1 MRKLENLKPER
12 VFYYFEEI
20 SKIPRNSYEEKEI
33 SDYLLN
39 FGKEHG
45 LECYRDDVYNVILRK
60 KASTGYENSPKIVLQ
75 GHTDMVCE
83 KTEDSTHDFK
93 KDPIN
98 LVIDGKHLKA
108 DKTTLGADNGIA
120 VAMMLA
126 VAEDDNLEHGPIE
139 FLFTTSEE
147 IDLGGAMALK
157 PGILQ
162 GDMLINL
169 DSEEEGI
176 LTAGSAGGENIDVI
190 LPVKKVNSDV
200 NFSYKIKLQGFFGG
214 HSGSEIHKNR
224 KNSNKALNEILKVL
238 NEKANI
244 YLVSVSGGGKDNA
257 IPRTAEAVISS
268 SEEIK
273 NSIETIVEEIKGK
286 YIKDEPQTEILVE
299 KVDKISETMDKES
312 TDNYINILEEIPT
325 GVYSFMKE
333 YPEIVEAS
341 DNLAIVKTGEDNI
354 RIITSM
360 RSSEPHVL
368 EELKGKIVAIAEKY
382 NASYEF
388 SAKYPEWR
396 YRSESVLREK
406 AIEAWKELTGKE
418 MIVQVI
424 HAGLECGAIIQQ
436 YPNMDFISVGPDM
449 QDVHTP
455 EEKLDIV
462 STEKIYNYIIKLLKN
477 LK

>member
-60 KASTGYENSPKIVLQ
+60 KASTGYENSPKVVLQ

-83 KTEDSTHDFK
+83 KAEDSTHDFK

-98 LVIDGKHLKA
+98 LVVDGKYLKA

-126 VAEDDNLEHGPIE
+126 VAEDDKLEHGPIE

-190 LPVKKVNSDV
+190 LPVKKISSDV

-224 KNSNKALNEILKVL
+224 KNSNKVLNEILALL
-238 NEKANI
+238 NEKADI
-244 YLVSVSGGGKDNA
+244 VVGERPIKDIKHFSPLKKRLQHFGSYVVRVVSNTE
-257 IPRTAEAVISS
+257 IPDAPNGFRAYSREAAMRLNVIN
-268 SEEIK
+268 EYTYTL
-273 NSIETIVEEIKGK
+273 ETIVQAGRSKMAMISVP
-286 YIKDEPQTEILVE
+286 INTNTELRSSRLFNSIFRYV
-299 KVDKISETMDKES
+299 KKS
-312 TDNYINILEEIPT
+312 IPT
-325 GVYSFMKE
+325 KLREFLMYKSLKFFCTIEMILIFIGFLIGLRFIIFYLKRSWRWKYSIT
-333 YPEIVEAS
+333 YS
-341 DNLAIVKTGEDNI
+341 
-354 RIITSM
+354 TSM
-360 RSSEPHVL
+360 
-368 EELKGKIVAIAEKY
+368 
-382 NASYEF
+382 
-388 SAKYPEWR
+388 
-396 YRSESVLREK
+396 
-406 AIEAWKELTGKE
+406 
-418 MIVQVI
+418 
-424 HAGLECGAIIQQ
+424 
-436 YPNMDFISVGPDM
+436 
-449 QDVHTP
+449 
-455 EEKLDIV
+455 
-462 STEKIYNYIIKLLKN
+462 
-477 LK
+477 

>member
-1 MRKLENLKPER
+1 
-12 VFYYFEEI
+12 
-20 SKIPRNSYEEKEI
+20 
-33 SDYLLN
+33 
-39 FGKEHG
+39 
-45 LECYRDDVYNVILRK
+45 ECYRDDVFNVILRK
-60 KASTGYENSPKIVLQ
+60 KASPGYENSPKVVLQ

-83 KTEDSTHDFK
+83 KAEDSTHDFK

-98 LVIDGKHLKA
+98 LIVDGKYLRA

-126 VAEDDNLEHGPIE
+126 IAEDDKLEHGPME

-157 PGILQ
+157 PGVLQ

-190 LPVKKVNSDV
+190 LPIKKVTSDV

-224 KNSNKALNEILKVL
+224 KNSNKALNEILKLL
-238 NEKANI
+238 NEKSDI

-268 SEEIK
+268 KEDVK
-273 NSIETIVEEIKGK
+273 SIIEAVAKEVKEK

-299 KVDKISETMDKES
+299 EVDKITETLDKES
-312 TDNYINILEEIPT
+312 ADKYIHLLEEIPT

-341 DNLAIVKTGEDNI
+341 DNLAIVITGEDNI
-354 RIITSM
+354 RIIASM

-368 EELKGKIVAIAEKY
+368 EELKGKIVTIADKY
-382 NASYEF
+382 NA
-388 SAKYPEWR
+388 
-396 YRSESVLREK
+396 
-406 AIEAWKELTGKE
+406 
-418 MIVQVI
+418 
-424 HAGLECGAIIQQ
+424 
-436 YPNMDFISVGPDM
+436 
-449 QDVHTP
+449 
-455 EEKLDIV
+455 
-462 STEKIYNYIIKLLKN
+462 
-477 LK
+477 